1 MMKHQD
7 DVVMYASNI
16 AQVASTAAVHA
27 SARCDGV
34 VTLAKTNRQ
43 QFLLW
48 ATQAIQNAALVALSS
63 ASDAQKAL
71 IGLDSCVVAATHR
84 RAEISKCVRTIVS
97 ENRRQAYKN
106 SMMQALEEIINAK
119 KQSYVNFLMF
129 SLE

>member
-1 MMKHQD
+1 
-7 DVVMYASNI
+7 MYASNI

-43 QFLLW
+43 QFLMW
-48 ATQAIQNAALVALSS
+48 ATQSIQNAALVALSS

-106 SMMQALEEIINAK
+106 SMMQALEIINAR
-119 KQSYVNFLMF
+119 KQSYVDFLVF